1 MEKIKE
7 NIHKDFENLKANR
20 EQYFNK
26 FYSNNYNLVYRIS
39 FSILKNKESSED
51 VTQNVFEKIYK
62 LPNEKLAN
70 NFEST
75 WLYTVTK
82 NESLQYIRKNKFNIS
97 LDENIDAIKSEN
109 NELENVTENEDY
121 KKIVKNLNKKKEQI
135 ISMKVLSEFTFKEI
149 GEILSMPTATVQWYY
164 YKSIKSLKIAISNL
178 AMFIIAVIAGWKIND
193 KNETGMHSDNVYK
206 KEQVNFEKEKS
217 DSKSISASE
226 SNSESVTSSSENSQ
240 GFSDVTESVGT
251 DSQFDISSSNINA
264 ISLGIFS
271 LAGIF
276 LIISIIFSIIFIK
289 HQQNYKRKSSKK

>member
-20 EQYFNK
+20 EQYFNN

-121 KKIVKNLNKKKEQI
+121 KKIVKKLNKKQEQI

-178 AMFIIAVIAGWKIND
+178 AMFIIAVIAGWKING
-193 KNETGMHSDNVYK
+193 KSETGIHSNNVYK
-206 KEQVNFEKEKS
+206 KDKVNFEKEKS
-217 DSKSISASE
+217 DSE
-226 SNSESVTSSSENSQ
+226 SKSESVTSSSENSQ
-240 GFSDVTESVGT
+240 VFSDVTESVGT
-251 DSQFDISSSNINA
+251 DSQFDISSSNTSA

-289 HQQNYKRKSSKK
+289 HQQKDKRKSSKK